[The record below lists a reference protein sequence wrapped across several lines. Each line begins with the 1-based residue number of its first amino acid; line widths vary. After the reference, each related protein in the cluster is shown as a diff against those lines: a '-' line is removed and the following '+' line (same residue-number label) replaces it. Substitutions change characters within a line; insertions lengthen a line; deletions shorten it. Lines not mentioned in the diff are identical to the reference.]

1 MTNDTTLN
9 NLQQGLAMELTAA
22 HQYQLHAH
30 VLDDWGLDG
39 LAAQMRTEMTEEM
52 GHSDAFIERIFF
64 LGGKPELELAKKP
77 TAAETLEGML
87 ASDLADE
94 QDAIEFYTRA
104 AMQAAEMGDV
114 GSRTL
119 FERILLEEEGHK
131 SWLEQQLGLLARLG
145 EQAYSAR
152 YVQGLT
158 SDG

>member
-1 MTNDTTLN
+1 MTNDTTIR

-30 VLDDWGLDG
+30 VLDDWGLDK
-39 LAAQMRTEMTEEM
+39 LAAQMRAEMTEEM

-64 LGGKPELELAKKP
+64 LGGQPELELAKKP
-77 TAAETLEGML
+77 QTAETLEGMFS
-87 ASDLADE
+87 SDLADE
-94 QDAIEFYTRA
+94 QDAIEFYTKA
-104 AMQAAEMGDV
+104 ALQAAEVGDV
-114 GSRTL
+114 GSRSL

-145 EQAYSAR
+145 EQAYSAKF
-152 YVQGLT
+152 VQGIA